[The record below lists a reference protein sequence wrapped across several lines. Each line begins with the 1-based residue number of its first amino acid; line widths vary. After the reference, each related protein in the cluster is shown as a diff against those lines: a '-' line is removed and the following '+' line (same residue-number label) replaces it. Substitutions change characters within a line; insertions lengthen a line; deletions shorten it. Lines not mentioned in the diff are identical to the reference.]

1 MYGWEPNTGCP
12 RNPFTGISIFD
23 CPEQNQ
29 TSPIKIFCNVRSSPS
44 ENVIL
49 YGPPATG
56 VWRESF
62 HSPFASTFVW
72 IFLLFHEAVACT
84 RFPEVAVPE
93 KVTSDCCC
101 NTILSP
107 QMEVRVTF
115 ASVFRRN
122 EKHINNIKYL
132 AFNIRFLFVFDSFS
146 IHIAEAIC
154 YFHFYFSIFITGSSM
169 K

>member
-1 MYGWEPNTGCP
+1 MEWYS
-12 RNPFTGISIFD
+12 RHFFLQYRDAVDVGISRYNVWLGTKHRLSTNLHWHFHISTVRNR
-23 CPEQNQ
+23 NQ

-56 VWRESF
+56 VGEKVSI
-62 HSPFASTFVW
+62 HLLHQHFVGF
-72 IFLLFHEAVACT
+72 FLLFHEAVACT
-84 RFPEVAVPE
+84 RFPESLFRK

-115 ASVFRRN
+115 ASVFRRK

-132 AFNIRFLFVFDSFS
+132 AFNI
-146 IHIAEAIC
+146 
-154 YFHFYFSIFITGSSM
+154 
-169 K
+169 

>member
-1 MYGWEPNTGCP
+1 MYGWEPNTACP

-84 RFPEVAVPE
+84 RFPKVAVPE

-132 AFNIRFLFVFDSFS
+132 AFNI
-146 IHIAEAIC
+146 
-154 YFHFYFSIFITGSSM
+154 
-169 K
+169 